1 VGVRQAAVRDYGL
14 IVAGKI
20 SAMRR
25 PLALID
31 RSFRRPR
38 DLRMTDFDNDRLFSV
53 LGARQRART
62 VGHVQRAQ
70 LMLVAAMLSAFGIVA
85 VAAAMMGSLF

>member
-1 VGVRQAAVRDYGL
+1 
-14 IVAGKI
+14 
-20 SAMRR
+20 
-25 PLALID
+25 
-31 RSFRRPR
+31 
-38 DLRMTDFDNDRLFSV
+38 MTDFDNDRLFSV